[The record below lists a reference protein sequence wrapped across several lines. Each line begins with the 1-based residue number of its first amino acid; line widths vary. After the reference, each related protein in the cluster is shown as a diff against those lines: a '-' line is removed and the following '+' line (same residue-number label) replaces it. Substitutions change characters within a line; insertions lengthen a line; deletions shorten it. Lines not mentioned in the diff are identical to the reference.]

1 MDKEGVRKCVGN
13 VACVLKDLLHDMDKG
28 LASKYA
34 LRVKLLENNI
44 HSMKKL
50 LGLDNGGEDEK

>member
-13 VACVLKDLLHDMDKG
+13 IACILKDLLHDMDKG

-34 LRVKLLENNI
+34 LNIKLLENNTK
-44 HSMKKL
+44 SMKKL
-50 LGLDNGGEDEK
+50 LGLDNSKEAEK